1 MPKIMVVAGEVSGDM
16 YAAKVIKEMKKI
28 YPDLEFI
35 GMGGRRMKLEGVELI
50 YDPTKLSTIGFIE
63 AIKHLRLAYKILN
76 KLDKAMKEEKPDVIL
91 LVDYS
96 GFNMKVAKIAQ
107 KNGIPAVN
115 YFAPSAWVWGKGRAK
130 KMAKC
135 QVKIASVFPM
145 EEKVYREAGA
155 DVEFVGHPIL
165 DLVEPELSRDE
176 FQKSYNINS
185 NNKVIGLLPGSRQQ
199 EIEGLLTPMLEAAEE
214 IKNSYENIQFILP
227 LADSIS
233 KENIEER
240 VRGYNLDIK
249 LVAGHSYEVMEV
261 ADLLLVASG
270 TATLEATCFQT
281 PMVIVY
287 KTTKT
292 TYWLGKMLV
301 KLPYIGLPNII
312 AEKEIVPEL
321 LQGEVTGQR
330 IAKEAIAILNSKER
344 TEEIK
349 AGLKEVIIKLGES
362 GATTRV
368 AKLVLSTG
376 GII

>member
-1 MPKIMVVAGEVSGDM
+1 MVVAGEVSGDM
-16 YAAKVIKEMKKI
+16 HAAKVIKEMKKI
-28 YPDLEFI
+28 HPDLEFI
-35 GMGGRRMKLEGVELI
+35 GMGGRRMESEGVELI

-96 GFNMKVAKIAQ
+96 GFNMKVAKIAY
-107 KNGIPAVN
+107 KNGVPAVN

-130 KMAKC
+130 KMAKL

-145 EEKVYREAGA
+145 EEKVYQQAGA

-165 DLVEPELSRDE
+165 DLVDPELSKDE
-176 FQKSYNINS
+176 FQESYDINS
-185 NNKVIGLLPGSRQQ
+185 DKRIIGLLPGSRQQ
-199 EIEGLLTPMLEAAEE
+199 EIEGLLTPMLEAAQE
-214 IKNSYENIQFILP
+214 INKSYENIQFILP

-233 KENIEER
+233 RE
-240 VRGYNLDIK
+240 DIK
-249 LVAGHSYEVMEV
+249 ERIRNYKLEIKLITGHSYEVMEV

-287 KTTKT
+287 KTSKT
-292 TYWLGKMLV
+292 TYLLGKMLV

-312 AEKEIVPEL
+312 AEDEIVPEL

-330 IAKEAIAILNSKER
+330 IAQEAITILNSPKR
-344 TEEIK
+344 VKDIK
-349 AGLKEVIIKLGES
+349 AGLKNVVIKLGES
-362 GATTRV
+362 GATKRV